1 VSLSDVVGLVG
12 VLAYLQA
19 YALAQL
25 QILTITDPRYACLN
39 IVGGILVMYSLYW
52 NFNLSSFVAQ
62 AFWMIFTVLGMLKAR
77 RGRLR
82 PAD

>member
-1 VSLSDVVGLVG
+1 
-12 VLAYLQA
+12 
-19 YALAQL
+19 
-25 QILTITDPRYACLN
+25 
-39 IVGGILVMYSLYW
+39 MYSLYW

-82 PAD
+82 QISQP